1 MNTSSDRTPERG
13 RLEICLRGVAA
24 LMTLVL
30 AGLSLLF
37 IFDLVTLSILK
48 IYVVRVLLAAGV
60 VVAAGAV
67 LSVLLGR
74 GPRR

>member
-1 MNTSSDRTPERG
+1 
-13 RLEICLRGVAA
+13 
-24 LMTLVL
+24 MTLVL